1 MSTVMLL
8 AFLPLLAAGALWMF
22 QRPVRAFGLYAA
34 VLPFGSTFA
43 VPLGLPRSFTTLSSI
58 LAGIAAI
65 TLIWDF
71 ARRRLRPAPPTLVM
85 SLWLLFLALAAASA
99 AWSIRPAA
107 TVDDVFVLASLVIL
121 YLLVALY
128 PFERDDVAFVANSI
142 VVGTALTGAYAVV
155 LAVTSNLPETAAGLA
170 RFEITGAGGGEG
182 GDPNITAAA
191 LMLGF
196 AIALH
201 EALEHG
207 IPRTARLAY
216 LIATALTAIGIVLT
230 VSRGGLLAAGIVV
243 LVTIM
248 KQRRG
253 AIMLLILGLLM
264 VPALFLIPDTVAE
277 RSDNTGTSGRSAI
290 WEIAIE
296 SCPEYC
302 VTGSGFGT
310 FPDVHEERLLT
321 TPDATG
327 TKLRFQA
334 HSIWLGTLIELGVLG
349 LALLIG
355 ALAALGWDLWRVPSQ
370 VRGGALAGLIGL
382 VVTGSFLS
390 NTTFKYFWLVIMYGT
405 IVVNVNRMW
414 SRRTSND
421 SPTSPDSPR
430 PVDSDLDV

>member
-1 MSTVMLL
+1 MSTVILL
-8 AFLPLLAAGALWMF
+8 AFLPLLLAAGFWTF
-22 QRPVRAFGLYAA
+22 QKPARVFGLYAA

-43 VPLGLPRSFTTLSSI
+43 LPIGLPRSFTTISSI
-58 LAGIAAI
+58 LAGLAVIA
-65 TLIWDF
+65 LVWDF
-71 ARRRLRPAPPTLVM
+71 ARRRLHPVPPKLST

-121 YLLVALY
+121 YLVVALY
-128 PFERDDVAFVANSI
+128 PFERDDVAFVTNSI
-142 VVGTALTGAYAVV
+142 VVGTALTGAYAVA
-155 LAVTSNLPETAAGLA
+155 LAVTSNLPKTAAGLA

-201 EALEHG
+201 DALDHG
-207 IPRTARLAY
+207 IPRAARLGYA
-216 LIATALTAIGIVLT
+216 IATALTAVGIVLT

-243 LVTIM
+243 LVTVA

-253 AIMLLILGLLM
+253 AIMILILGLVM
-264 VPALFLIPDTVAE
+264 VPALFLIPDSVAE
-277 RSDNTGTSGRSAI
+277 RSDNTGTSGRSGI
-290 WEIAIE
+290 WEIALE
-296 SCPEYC
+296 SCPDYC
-302 VTGSGFGT
+302 AIGSGLGT
-310 FPDVHEERLLT
+310 FPDVHEEQLLT

-349 LALLIG
+349 LALV
-355 ALAALGWDLWRVPSQ
+355 AAAMVALGWNLWRVPSQ
-370 VRGGALAGLIGL
+370 VRGGALAGLIAL
-382 VVTGSFLS
+382 AITSTFLS
-390 NTTFKYFWLVIMYGT
+390 SLSFKYFWLVIMYGT

-414 SRRTSND
+414 DRNTSNG
-421 SPTSPDSPR
+421 SLIGPDSPAS
-430 PVDSDLDV
+430 VDSDLNA